1 MSEVVC
7 GISHLGIDSIA
18 QQYADS
24 GYQRTDFHLAKFTRM
39 TPDTQIFI
47 ILVHSKGFPHRIL
60 KTGNEKRETENWK
73 PETANWK
80 RETENRKPETAN
92 WKRETENG
100 KLKTGNR
107 KLETGN

>member
-1 MSEVVC
+1 MSKVVC
-7 GISHLGIDSIA
+7 GIRYLGIDSIA

-60 KTGNEKRETENWK
+60 KTGNWK
-73 PETANWK
+73 PE
-80 RETENRKPETAN
+80 
-92 WKRETENG
+92 
-100 KLKTGNR
+100 TGNR
-107 KLETGN
+107 KLETDTRWSGGSKYEVTTVRPLSASSS